1 MCLWFPVYPWV
12 GLLIVV
18 RLLRSALECHYA
30 RLWYLAV
37 STGTVCP
44 VAKGKV
50 TNTTQ
55 LQVHRRYSRNQDISY
70 FSLHAG
76 HTIPVLTAKYHK
88 RA

>member
-18 RLLRSALECHYA
+18 RLLRSALECRYA

-44 VAKGKV
+44 ATKGKV
-50 TNTTQ
+50 TN
-55 LQVHRRYSRNQDISY
+55 
-70 FSLHAG
+70 A
-76 HTIPVLTAKYHK
+76 IPYDAYIRELEL
-88 RA
+88 